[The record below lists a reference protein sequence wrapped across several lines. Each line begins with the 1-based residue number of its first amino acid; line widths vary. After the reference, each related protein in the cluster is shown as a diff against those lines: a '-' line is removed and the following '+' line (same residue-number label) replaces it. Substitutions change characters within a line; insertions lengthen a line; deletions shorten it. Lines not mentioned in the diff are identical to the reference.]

1 MKKYAGEDFLCGDH
15 GICKIRKTTVNQI
28 CSACFRYYA
37 NVRDHYMNFMTTPS
51 LA

>member
-1 MKKYAGEDFLCGDH
+1 MRKYAGGDFLCGDH

-37 NVRDHYMNFMTTPS
+37 NVCDH
-51 LA
+51 